1 MTQSSIL
8 LIGATGRTGRFVL
21 SELLRRGYKNITIII
36 RNPEVKHA
44 FTSLPITT
52 VIGDATDP
60 STMKEILS
68 KSDIVLN
75 CMASDNIMRPNEI
88 EVTKLV
94 TEFLPKGKLY
104 LTISSIGVAE
114 SFRNLTI
121 AAKLFFKTVMG
132 SIMKQKG
139 EIEQSVKNSGLNYVI
154 VRPGGLLDEE
164 KTDRVAVVKQ
174 APSSVSGTIA
184 RSKLATIMLD
194 LMENPESHNKVWECA
209 EIV

>member
-21 SELLRRGYKNITIII
+21 SELLRRGYSKITIIL
-36 RNPEVKHA
+36 RNDTVKEA

-52 VIGDATDP
+52 VIGDATSEP
-60 STMKEILS
+60 LMKDLLP
-68 KSDIVLN
+68 KTDIVIN
-75 CMASDNIMRPNEI
+75 CMASDNVLRPNEI

-94 TEFLPKGKLY
+94 TKYLPKGHLY

-114 SFRNLTI
+114 SFKNLTI

-132 SIMKQKG
+132 SVMKQKG
-139 EIEQSVKNSGLNYVI
+139 EIEKSVKDSGLKYVI

-164 KTDRVAVVKQ
+164 KTDKVAVVKE
-174 APSSVSGTIA
+174 APSNVSGTIV

-194 LMENPESHNKVWECA
+194 LMENPESHNKIWECA
-209 EIV
+209 EIA